1 MKKLVILL
9 IAAVCAV
16 VGGSLYA
23 DDNYSDDIYVSDKVT
38 VKEQKKLDKAE
49 RKRQQAIS
57 DSIEYQLAVKAVE
70 DKHFVIVADQIRGR
84 YGRTLNVN
92 RTTNFVLV
100 QGDTAVVQFAL
111 EGVMNSPNGIGGV
124 TAESRITKHSL
135 SYDKHGNM
143 NYTMYVNGTALT
155 GSITFSLPK
164 GSKRCSATVSANF
177 SSDQLTFSGYLE
189 PYNSFL
195 YQGHSLK

>member
-1 MKKLVILL
+1 MKKLVLL
-9 IAAVCAV
+9 IATVVCAAI
-16 VGGSLYA
+16 GGTLYA
-23 DDNYSDDIYVSDKVT
+23 DDNYSDDIYASDKVT
-38 VKEQKKLDKAE
+38 AKVQKKLDKAE
-49 RKRQQAIS
+49 RKRQQVIS

-70 DKHFVIVADQIRGR
+70 NKHFVIVADQIRGR

-111 EGVMNSPNGIGGV
+111 DGVMNSPNGIGGI
-124 TAESRITKHSL
+124 TAESRVTKHSM
-135 SYDKHGNM
+135 SYDKRGNL

-155 GSITFSLPK
+155 GDITFSLPK
-164 GSKRCSATVSANF
+164 GTKRCSATVNANF
-177 SSDQLTFSGYLE
+177 SGDQLTFSGYLE

>member
-1 MKKLVILL
+1 MKKLVLL
-9 IAAVCAV
+9 IATVVCAAI
-16 VGGSLYA
+16 GGTLYA
-23 DDNYSDDIYVSDKVT
+23 DDNYSDDIYASDKVT
-38 VKEQKKLDKAE
+38 AKEQKKLDKAE

-70 DKHFVIVADQIRGR
+70 NKHFVIVADQIRGR

-111 EGVMNSPNGIGGV
+111 DGVINSPNGIGGI
-124 TAESRITKHSL
+124 TAESRVTKHSM
-135 SYDKHGNM
+135 SYDKRGNL

-155 GSITFSLPK
+155 GDITFSLPK
-164 GSKRCSATVSANF
+164 GTKRCSATVNANF
-177 SSDQLTFSGYLE
+177 SGDQLTFSGYLE

>member
-1 MKKLVILL
+1 MKKFALL
-9 IAAVCAV
+9 MIAAVCAA

-23 DDNYSDDIYVSDKVT
+23 DDNYSDDIYASDKVT

-49 RKRQQAIS
+49 RIRQQAIS

-135 SYDKHGNM
+135 SYDKRGNM

>member
-1 MKKLVILL
+1 MKKLFFLMIV
-9 IAAVCAV
+9 AACAV
-16 VGGSLYA
+16 IGGTMYA
-23 DDNYSDDIYVSDKVT
+23 GDNYSDDIYATDKLSA
-38 VKEQKKLDKAE
+38 KEQKKLDKAE
-49 RKRQQAIS
+49 RKRQQAIT

-92 RTTNFVLV
+92 RSTNFVLV

-111 EGVMNSPNGIGGV
+111 EGVINSPNGIGGI

-135 SYDKHGNM
+135 SYDKKENM
-143 NYTMYVNGTALT
+143 NYTMFVNGTALT
-155 GSITFSLPK
+155 GNITFSLPK

-177 SSDQLTFSGYLE
+177 SGDQLTFTGYLE
-189 PYNSFL
+189 PYISNL
-195 YQGHSLK
+195 YQGRSIR